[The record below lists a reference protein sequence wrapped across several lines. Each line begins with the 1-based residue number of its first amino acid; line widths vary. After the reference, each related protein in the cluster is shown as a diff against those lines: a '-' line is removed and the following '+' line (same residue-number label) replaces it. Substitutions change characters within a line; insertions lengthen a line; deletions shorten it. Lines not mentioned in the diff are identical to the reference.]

1 MSMKML
7 AERIMSIMGVV
18 TLLSVATAVLVAPAF
33 GADFAI
39 GKSIYG
45 DKCLKCHGEKG
56 RGDGRKAA
64 DLEKK
69 PADYTDKA
77 KMAKFTDEDLKK
89 AVKEGKKPM
98 PAFGKKLTDEQIDNV
113 IAYIRTFAGAH
124 AGK

>member
-1 MSMKML
+1 MRMP
-7 AERIMSIMGVV
+7 AERIVSIMGVV

-33 GADFAI
+33 GADFSI

-45 DKCLKCHGEKG
+45 DKCVKCHGEKG

-69 PADYTDKA
+69 PTDYTDKA

-98 PAFGKKLTDEQIDNV
+98 PAFGKKLSDEDINGV
-113 IAYIRTFAGAH
+113 VAYIRTFVGAR
-124 AGK
+124 AEK

>member
-1 MSMKML
+1 MKL
-7 AERIMSIMGVV
+7 PAERIASIVCVSMM
-18 TLLSVATAVLVAPAF
+18 LSAATAVFVAPAF
-33 GADFAI
+33 GADLAK

-56 RGDGRKAA
+56 KGDGRKAA

-98 PAFGKKLTDEQIDNV
+98 PAFGKKLSDEEIDGV

>member
-1 MSMKML
+1 MRMR
-7 AERIMSIMGVV
+7 AERVISIVYV
-18 TLLSVATAVLVAPAF
+18 ATILSVASAVLVAPAF
-33 GADFAI
+33 GADLAK

-56 RGDGRKAA
+56 KGDGPKAV

-69 PADYTDKA
+69 PADYTDQA

-98 PAFGKKLTDEQIDNV
+98 PAFGKKLSDKDIDAV
-113 IAYIRTFAGAH
+113 ITYIRTFAGAL
-124 AGK
+124 AEK

>member
-1 MSMKML
+1 MRMP
-7 AERIMSIMGVV
+7 AERIVSIMCVA
-18 TLLSVATAVLVAPAF
+18 TLLSVASAALSTPAF
-33 GADFAI
+33 GADLAK

-45 DKCLKCHGEKG
+45 DKCVKCHGEKG
-56 RGDGRKAA
+56 KGDGRKAA

-98 PAFGKKLTDEQIDNV
+98 PAFGKKLSDEEIDGV

>member
-1 MSMKML
+1 MRMP
-7 AERIMSIMGVV
+7 AERIVSIMGVV

-33 GADFAI
+33 GADLAI

-98 PAFGKKLTDEQIDNV
+98 PAFGKKLTDEQIDTV

>member
-1 MSMKML
+1 MRMP
-7 AERIMSIMGVV
+7 AERIVSIMCVA
-18 TLLSVATAVLVAPAF
+18 TLLSVASAALSTPAF
-33 GADFAI
+33 GADLAK

-45 DKCLKCHGEKG
+45 EKCVKCHGEKG
-56 RGDGRKAA
+56 KGDGRKAA

-98 PAFGKKLTDEQIDNV
+98 PAFGKKLSDEEIDGV

>member
-1 MSMKML
+1 MP
-7 AERIMSIMGVV
+7 AERIVSIMGVV

-33 GADFAI
+33 GADLAI

-98 PAFGKKLTDEQIDNV
+98 PAFGKKLTDEQIDTV